1 MDIFRKFDSSRTY
14 WSQTTSYYLIYLL
27 CDFKEV
33 ERDNTQK
40 FDLFFL
46 VGRDGCLYKLTI
58 NVISCHTCIYENI
71 DILTY

>member
-1 MDIFRKFDSSRTY
+1 MKFDSSRTY
-14 WSQTTSYYLIYLL
+14 WSQTISYYLIYLL
-27 CDFKEV
+27 GDFKEV

-58 NVISCHTCIYENI
+58 NVISCHTSIYENI